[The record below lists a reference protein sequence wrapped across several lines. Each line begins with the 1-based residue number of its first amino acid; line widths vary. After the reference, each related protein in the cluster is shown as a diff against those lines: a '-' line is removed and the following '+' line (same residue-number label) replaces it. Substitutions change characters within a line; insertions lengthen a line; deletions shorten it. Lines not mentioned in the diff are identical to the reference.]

1 MPPVSR
7 AEALRPSGMGP
18 AGVAVWGELT
28 SPCMAAVDLALAA
41 EAARIADR
49 LSRLDAVLTG
59 TSDEWLRLI
68 PARDDSTEYVL
79 RVTGAMQ
86 EARQQAVVL
95 KQIRAEIM
103 RGRSDSGGSD
113 DREDD
118 ILADL

>member
-1 MPPVSR
+1 
-7 AEALRPSGMGP
+7 
-18 AGVAVWGELT
+18 
-28 SPCMAAVDLALAA
+28 MAAVDLALAA